1 MISIPIQSR
10 KDATNAQRQAQWRHR
25 QAQLHQDALAAQ
37 GLSPSPAISSLPG
50 VARWSAQHLLVQS
63 TLEAMRDQMQAYYD
77 DRTLRWQESDRGQA
91 MEERLQELDAIIQSV
106 DSFQVN

>member
-1 MISIPIQSR
+1 
-10 KDATNAQRQAQWRHR
+10 
-25 QAQLHQDALAAQ
+25 
-37 GLSPSPAISSLPG
+37 
-50 VARWSAQHLLVQS
+50 
-63 TLEAMRDQMQAYYD
+63 MRDQMQAYYD